1 MTRDAIADR
10 LVNYSDAIVAFS
22 LVNSLAFLIA
32 LTERDVR
39 CSLVDI
45 QSTLW
50 VAILAFPI
58 FLSVALLVCR
68 HAELRIRASS
78 GTQDQD
84 ATRALRY
91 FHIARILILWMSV
104 ILCVPLIRMA
114 LSDMSCGASAV

>member
-45 QSTLW
+45 ASTLW
-50 VAILAFPI
+50 VAITAFGAV
-58 FLSVALLVCR
+58 LSVALLACR
-68 HAELRIRASS
+68 HAEVRMRAGSS
-78 GTQDQD
+78 QDPR
-84 ATRALRY
+84 AARALRY
-91 FHIARILILWMSV
+91 FQIARLAIVWGSLLA
-104 ILCVPLIRMA
+104 CVPFIRMA
-114 LSDMSCGASAV
+114 LSDPTCRGGAG

>member
-78 GTQDQD
+78 
-84 ATRALRY
+84 
-91 FHIARILILWMSV
+91 
-104 ILCVPLIRMA
+104 CVSA
-114 LSDMSCGASAV
+114 LSGDQVVSERYQRTI